1 MPVMRGRFAGTCAVR
16 PTVSDASTAV
26 VTVTARRERAPI
38 GRVYPAVAARRGSG
52 ALAQDTRR
60 SNGRTVAELAAALA
74 DAAAAALSGA
84 SAGRSGAARRAAESL
99 PAATPGRPFSG
110 GPAKSGAACRPST
123 AAPPPARRAPRYPPR
138 RVL

>member
-26 VTVTARRERAPI
+26 VTVTAKRERAPI
-38 GRVYPAVAARRGSG
+38 GRVYPAVAARRGRG

-84 SAGRSGAARRAAESL
+84 SAGRSGAASSAAESIR
-99 PAATPGRPFSG
+99 ATMLASPCSDG
-110 GPAKSGAACRPST
+110 
-123 AAPPPARRAPRYPPR
+123 
-138 RVL
+138 